1 MNDLRDFLAELQDKG
16 ELLVLKEEIDPH
28 LEAAALASMSCR
40 SGAQAIHF
48 SNVKGYA
55 PDYSL
60 AANLFT
66 GPGNHYYFY
75 YKRALWGRIAIA
87 LGLDPKIEY
96 ETLIPTIN
104 DRLSNPILPVK
115 VTTAPCKEIVHR
127 GQDVDL
133 FKLPFPYL
141 HQEDGGRYGMGV
153 LIVKD
158 LESDWQNWGVY
169 KFMIA
174 GNNHLAADF
183 LSEPRLSRDSGA
195 IYKKYA
201 TLHKSMPFTI
211 ALGGSPSIMLA
222 AASKLPS
229 GMSEVEYAGGLNL
242 DPINVVKAETSNLLV
257 PGDAEIIIEGEII
270 PDEVVEE
277 GPYGSIKGYSDR
289 HTRPLMKVTAITH
302 RKEPIMPFV
311 VDGTKVSDTQSI
323 IAITESAR
331 IWRKCVEEMQF
342 PIKWVQIPPDWNL
355 GICVVAFTTMVHGLS
370 FRIAHYIFSI
380 SNLFDKILFVDAD
393 VYAAAA
399 YTFTVDWYQKSHPI
413 KDYHIIE
420 NFPPAVMPNYRE
432 REPGKG
438 TPRLYID
445 ATWPAWYK
453 AEEKPIPVSFETSF
467 PREMREKVLKRWKE
481 ELHFPV
487 EPFTAPEGQRC

>member
-1 MNDLRDFLAELQDKG
+1 MIDLKDFLTELQEKG
-16 ELLVLKEEIDPH
+16 ELLTIKEGIDPH
-28 LEAAALASMSCR
+28 LHAAALAAMSCR
-40 SGAQAIHF
+40 TGAQAIHF
-48 SNVKGYA
+48 TKVKGY
-55 PDYSL
+55 PPGFSL

-66 GPGNHYYFY
+66 GPGNHYSFY

-87 LGLDPKIEY
+87 LGLNPKIEY
-96 ETLIPTIN
+96 ETLISTIN
-104 DRLSNPILPVK
+104 ERYSNPIMPVK
-115 VTTAPCKEIVHR
+115 VTTGPCKEVIYR
-127 GQDVDL
+127 GQEVDL

-141 HQEDGGRYGMGV
+141 HQEDGGRTGMGV

-158 LESDWQNWGVY
+158 RDTDWQNWGVY
-169 KFMIA
+169 RFMLA
-174 GNNHLAADF
+174 GQDSLVANF
-183 LSEPRLSRDSGA
+183 LSEPSLSRDTKA
-195 IYKKYA
+195 IYSKYA
-201 TLHKSMPFTI
+201 AQNKPMPF
-211 ALGGSPSIMLA
+211 AFVLGGAPSLMLA
-222 AASKLPS
+222 AASRLPA

-242 DPINVVKAETSNLLV
+242 DPINVVKAETSGLLV
-257 PGDAEIIIEGEII
+257 PGDAEIIIEGEVI
-270 PDEVVEE
+270 PGQMVEE
-277 GPYGSIKGYSDR
+277 GPYGSIKGYTER
-289 HTRPLMKVTAITH
+289 HLRPLMKVTAITH
-302 RKEPIMPFV
+302 GKEPIMPFV
-311 VDGTKVSDTQSI
+311 VDGTKVSDTQAI
-323 IAITESAR
+323 TAITESAR

-355 GICVVAFTTMVHGLS
+355 GICVVSYISMVHGLT

-393 VYAAAA
+393 VCAAAA
-399 YTFTVDWYQKSHPI
+399 YTATVDWYQKTHPI

-467 PREMREKVLKRWKE
+467 PKELREKVLKRWKE
-481 ELHFPV
+481 EFRFPV
-487 EPFTAPEGQRC
+487 EPFSAPDGQRC